1 MPFAKYLGLL
11 DGGIDDDPST
21 DSVTGPFRLG
31 WVMDYPSM
39 QNYLENLHGTN
50 AGSNYTTYSNPEFD
64 DLIAQGKAASSLDE
78 AVSFYQQADD
88 LLAADVPI
96 IPLWFGVTQ
105 QVISERVTNVNIS
118 KFTFVDVAA
127 VQVVEA

>member
-1 MPFAKYLGLL
+1 
-11 DGGIDDDPST
+11 
-21 DSVTGPFRLG
+21 
-31 WVMDYPSM
+31 MDYPSM

>member
-1 MPFAKYLGLL
+1 MRGFISSTTSKATRKARTACACRRAE
-11 DGGIDDDPST
+11 DP
-21 DSVTGPFRLG
+21 DSHGPSESPTHEL
-31 WVMDYPSM
+31 
-39 QNYLENLHGTN
+39 T
-50 AGSNYTTYSNPEFD
+50 
-64 DLIAQGKAASSLDE
+64 LDE